1 MNSLRGMLFYIVLG
15 ISVIPLSLALLL
27 MVPFTGNEARYD
39 LIRLWGRFML
49 AALSVICGIRTRVS
63 GLENCPEGAAVVLS
77 KHQSA
82 WECFWLGC
90 CLPKRCAYVYKE
102 SLNRI
107 PFFGWAVW
115 SIGLLSINRSDPR
128 SAFRTFMT
136 KGVDFLNR
144 GWWIAL
150 FPEGTRVPPG
160 KHVKYKS
167 GGVRLAASQGAP
179 ILPVALN
186 SGLCWPKDSIAKLP
200 GTITVTV
207 GRPIATAGRPVKE
220 VEAEVEQWIE
230 AESDRLIAI
239 GRK

>member
-1 MNSLRGMLFYIVLG
+1 MGSIRGIIFYIVLG
-15 ISVIPLSLALLL
+15 ISVIPLSLVLLAL
-27 MVPFTGNEARYD
+27 VPFTSSETRYD
-39 LIRLWGRFML
+39 IIRAWGRFML
-49 AALSVICGIRTRVS
+49 GVLAAVCGVRARVT
-63 GLENCPEGAAVVLS
+63 GMENCPDGPAIVLS

-90 CLPKRCAYVYKE
+90 CLPRRCAYVYKE

-107 PFFGWAVW
+107 PFFGWALW
-115 SIGLLSINRSDPR
+115 SVGLLSIDRNDGRG
-128 SAFRTFMT
+128 AFRTFMT

-160 KHVKYKS
+160 EHVKYKT
-167 GGVRLAASQGAP
+167 GGARLAVSQGAP

-186 SGLCWPKDSIAKLP
+186 SGLCWPKDSISKLP
-200 GTITVTV
+200 GIVSVTI
-207 GRPIATAGRPVKE
+207 GKPIATAGRSAKD

-230 AESDRLIAI
+230 TETDRLISL
-239 GRK
+239 GRN